1 MDNIDL
7 VSEFFANQ
15 AAAEAPVEDTPKAVD
30 MTQFNQAEER
40 IKNILAERGYEDT
53 YVNTIVSQIRDAY
66 SALSVDDEGNVDQ
79 LDIPAL
85 QAEIS
90 DIISCFSPDGL
101 EDDEEALAVLTCEIV
116 DAITNKYILDDNGTV
131 AADSEDKLVEPESN
145 ENLLSFDDTDEENDE
160 LDPSFWD

>member
-101 EDDEEALAVLTCEIV
+101 EDGEEALAVLTCEIV

-145 ENLLSFDDTDEENDE
+145 ENLLSFDDTDEENDD